1 VIRSRGSGENN
12 ALPVSRTGRAQKH
25 DGGRRMGRRRA
36 DQHNSTEHLF
46 LERESLMLRFP
57 LWEVN

>member
-1 VIRSRGSGENN
+1 M
-12 ALPVSRTGRAQKH
+12 

-46 LERESLMLRFP
+46 AEGEAFMLRFP
-57 LWEVN
+57 V